1 MGNHESFPCN
11 VYDYEG
17 DREKELKTEFA
28 NAWEYWIGPEAAEEF
43 KQNGFYSTVINPNG
57 EQQVRLLAVN
67 TQAANPMNFYLIK
80 NPTDPDG
87 QLNWMRS

>member
-1 MGNHESFPCN
+1 MYIIHSTFKYFYFIVYPIMGNHESFPCN

-43 KQNGFYSTVINPNG
+43 K
-57 EQQVRLLAVN
+57 
-67 TQAANPMNFYLIK
+67 
-80 NPTDPDG
+80 
-87 QLNWMRS
+87 

>member
-43 KQNGFYSTVINPNG
+43 K
-57 EQQVRLLAVN
+57 
-67 TQAANPMNFYLIK
+67 
-80 NPTDPDG
+80 
-87 QLNWMRS
+87 